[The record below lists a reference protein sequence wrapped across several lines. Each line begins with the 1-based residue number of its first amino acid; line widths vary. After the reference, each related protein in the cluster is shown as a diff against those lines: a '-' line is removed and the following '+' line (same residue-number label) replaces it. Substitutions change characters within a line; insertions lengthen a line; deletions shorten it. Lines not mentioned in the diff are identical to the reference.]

1 MQKIDQDEIV
11 DVCVLCS
18 HTGLRAYWDFEL
30 ESYLFLV
37 ADEEPFT
44 CISCRS
50 KSIRPEEQLASATV

>member
-1 MQKIDQDEIV
+1 MQKIDQDEIL

-18 HTGLRAYWDFEL
+18 LTGLRAYWDFEL

-44 CISCRS
+44 CVNCRS
-50 KSIRPEEQLASATV
+50 KSTRAEQQLASASV